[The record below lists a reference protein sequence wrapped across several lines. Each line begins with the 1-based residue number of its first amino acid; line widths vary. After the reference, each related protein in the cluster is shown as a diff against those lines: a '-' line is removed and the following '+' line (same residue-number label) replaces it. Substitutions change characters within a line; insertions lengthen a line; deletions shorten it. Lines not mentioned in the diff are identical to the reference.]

1 MCLGLVVH
9 TVCTLWTEWLNF
21 VCKKVVLIGPR
32 SARVPAVCGTIK
44 RPQTIKNLT
53 KPVFTHLSHQVS
65 NKKIALEV
73 CSGKTHH
80 HSDREMGSLGNS
92 YRSFKKLRLGQFL
105 VWTLIIPHPEALHK
119 ILERGV

>member
-9 TVCTLWTEWLNF
+9 TLYTLWTEWLNF

-44 RPQTIKNLT
+44 RPRTIKNLT

-65 NKKIALEV
+65 NKKLHLRFV
-73 CSGKTHH
+73 LGKTI
-80 HSDREMGSLGNS
+80 
-92 YRSFKKLRLGQFL
+92 
-105 VWTLIIPHPEALHK
+105 TILIGKWAV
-119 ILERGV
+119 LEIFTEVLKS